1 LGHGLGGN
9 LVGDMDVGLIDDL
22 LDGLV
27 DYLDRYLVDDEYINA
42 DLLAI

>member
-1 LGHGLGGN
+1 
-9 LVGDMDVGLIDDL
+9 MDVGLIDDL
-22 LDGLV
+22 VDGLV